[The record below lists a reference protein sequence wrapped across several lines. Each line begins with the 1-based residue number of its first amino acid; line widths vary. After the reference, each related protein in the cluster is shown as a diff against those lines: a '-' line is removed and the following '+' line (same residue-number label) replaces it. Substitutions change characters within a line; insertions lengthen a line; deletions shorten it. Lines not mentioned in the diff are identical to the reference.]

1 MNPVIVHADYCRRRW
16 SNDLPIL
23 PADGLCFP
31 RQSHSS
37 YHLDAFSSTWN
48 INGVHTFHRRTRR
61 KYQGTCGGPYV
72 LRHHPTPHLRDNLS
86 RWRSEPSA
94 NKPPHWPTRGVSSEI
109 SLRLPTSTG
118 ST

>member
-1 MNPVIVHADYCRRRW
+1 MRPPICQTTAEACQNAAAAIAEEAAAVACSQQRGAAADTELPAFGQYRSKMNPVIVHADYCRRRW

-61 KYQGTCGGPYV
+61 KYQGTC
-72 LRHHPTPHLRDNLS
+72 
-86 RWRSEPSA
+86 
-94 NKPPHWPTRGVSSEI
+94 
-109 SLRLPTSTG
+109 
-118 ST
+118 